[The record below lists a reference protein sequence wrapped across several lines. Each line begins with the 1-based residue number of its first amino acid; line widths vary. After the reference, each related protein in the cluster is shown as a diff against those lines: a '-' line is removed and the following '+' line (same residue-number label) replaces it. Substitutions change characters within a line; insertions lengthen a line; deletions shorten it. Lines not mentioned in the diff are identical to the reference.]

1 MCLPKISLVTPCFN
15 SEKYI
20 EQTLDSIIGQAGNID
35 IDHVIVDG
43 GSTDKT
49 MKILKKRK
57 SQFSKIISEKD
68 SGMYDALAKGFAE
81 TDGEIM
87 GWINTDDI
95 YTPRALETVCQI
107 FSQLPSVEWMS
118 TLNPIAIDTAGDIF
132 KIRKIAGFSREA
144 FIDGVYVGFGGFRN
158 PYASDFIQQESTF
171 WRRSLWEKL
180 GPDPLNYYRTNNKQA
195 GDFGLWSMFA
205 ANAELYGVEAPLGA
219 WRMHSEQFT
228 KEQEYMVEV
237 RVALDSLRTKI
248 GYTEKK
254 KTEEGFSQY
263 NGKYIV
269 KTTLNDPLSSWKT
282 KEKRFFVL
290 PNSDIK
296 SAIKM
301 GQIF

>member
-1 MCLPKISLVTPCFN
+1 
-15 SEKYI
+15 
-20 EQTLDSIIGQAGNID
+20 
-35 IDHVIVDG
+35 
-43 GSTDKT
+43 
-49 MKILKKRK
+49 
-57 SQFSKIISEKD
+57 
-68 SGMYDALAKGFAE
+68 
-81 TDGEIM
+81 
-87 GWINTDDI
+87 
-95 YTPRALETVCQI
+95 
-107 FSQLPSVEWMS
+107 MS

-228 KEQEYMVEV
+228 KEQEYMHEV

-269 KTTLNDPLSSWKT
+269 KSTLNDPLSSWKT